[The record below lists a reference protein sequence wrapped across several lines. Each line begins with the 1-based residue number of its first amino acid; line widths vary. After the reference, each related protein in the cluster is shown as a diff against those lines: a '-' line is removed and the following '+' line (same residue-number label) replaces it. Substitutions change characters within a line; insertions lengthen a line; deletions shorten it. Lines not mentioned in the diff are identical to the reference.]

1 MHFLEVKMRFP
12 EIDFTP
18 VSHPYPETTMFG
30 AIAATAKRVPQ
41 APALNFMGKYTTY
54 EKFIEKIELAAGAF
68 LKAGIGKDD
77 VVTICMPN
85 TPQAVICL
93 YALNRIGA
101 VANMVH
107 PLSSGKNITFYLD
120 YSESK
125 MILTLDQFYTK
136 VEKAVGEAKND
147 VKIIVARIQE
157 ELPLVKAVAYKYLK
171 NRQNLR
177 YPSKDGLVWSDF
189 VKTGKGVKLPDIEF
203 SKDKAAIILYSGG
216 TSGTPKGIYLSDWN
230 FNCLGMQVAE
240 ISGCNLD
247 YGCKFLSVMPIFHGF
262 GLGIGIHTVLE
273 NGAMCILIPQFTKES
288 YAKDV
293 LKHKPNFIAGVP
305 TLYEALLK
313 VDIFDGADLSFLI
326 GVFSGGDSLSPEL
339 KKRAD
344 KFLRDHNANLQIR
357 EGYGLTEC
365 VTASCVTPHDKA
377 KVGSIGLPLRDMVYR
392 IVEPG
397 TFNYLPAGEMGEI
410 IISGPTLMLGY
421 KDAEEENAKTM
432 RFDENGTRWL
442 FTGDAGYMDED
453 GFVYFKQRMKRM
465 IVTSG
470 YNVYPSHVENIIDKH
485 PDVDYCC
492 VIGVKDP
499 YKMQRVRAYI
509 VLNNG
514 VEQSDAVKHSILE
527 HCKEY
532 LDVFERPKEIIFRDE
547 LPKTLVGKVAYN
559 VLEQEAEKEEVTV

>member
-1 MHFLEVKMRFP
+1 MRLP
-12 EIDFTP
+12 KIDMNP

-30 AIAATAKRVPQ
+30 VIKAAAERVPD
-41 APALNFMGKYTTY
+41 APAIDFMGKITSY
-54 EKFIEKIELAAGAF
+54 KAFLKKIELVAGAF
-68 LKAGIGKDD
+68 YNHGIKSGD

-107 PLSSGKNITFYLD
+107 PLSSKTNITFYLD

-125 MILTLDQFYTK
+125 MILTLDQFYEK
-136 VEKAVGEAKND
+136 VEKAVAASKLKPE
-147 VKIIVARIQE
+147 ILTARIQE
-157 ELPLVKAVAYKYLK
+157 ELPLIKAVAYKYLK
-171 NRQNLR
+171 NKENLK
-177 YPSKDGLVWSDF
+177 YPGENGIVWSDF
-189 VKTGKGVKLPDIEF
+189 IKTGKGIQLPEVVF
-203 SKDKAAIILYSGG
+203 DKNKTAVILYSGG
-216 TSGTPKGIYLSDWN
+216 TSGTPKGILLSDFN
-230 FNCLGMQVAE
+230 FNALGAQVAE

-247 YGCKFLSVMPIFHGF
+247 WGCKFLSVMPVFHGF
-262 GLGIGIHTVLE
+262 GLGIGIHTVLQ
-273 NGAMCILIPQFTKES
+273 NGALSILIPQFTKES
-288 YAKDV
+288 YAKAV
-293 LKHKPNFIAGVP
+293 IKNKPNFIAGVP
-305 TLYEALLK
+305 TLFEALLK
-313 VDIFDGADLSFLI
+313 VDVFKGKDLSFLI

-344 KFLRDHNANLQIR
+344 AFLKEHGADIQIR

-365 VTASCVTPHDKA
+365 VTASCVTPVDRA
-377 KVGSIGLPLRDMVYR
+377 KEGSIGVPLRDTVYK

-397 TFNYLPAGEMGEI
+397 TFNELPVGELGEI

-432 RFDENGTRWL
+432 RIDADGRRWL
-442 FTGDAGYMDED
+442 FTGDSGYIDED

-470 YNVYPSHVENIIDKH
+470 YNVYPSHVENIIEKH
-485 PDVDYCC
+485 EDVDYCC

-509 VLNNG
+509 VLKNG
-514 VEQSDAVKHSILE
+514 VSGSAEEKKKILE
-527 HCKEY
+527 YCKEY
-532 LDVFERPKEIIFRDE
+532 LDVFERPKEIIFKDE
-547 LPKTLVGKVAYN
+547 LPKTLVGKVAYHA
-559 VLEQEAEKEEVTV
+559 LEEEAEKEQEVVVTA

>member
-1 MHFLEVKMRFP
+1 MKFP
-12 EIDFTP
+12 KIDFTP

-30 AIAATAKRVPQ
+30 AVAATAKRLPD

-54 EKFIEKIELAAGAF
+54 KTFVEKIEMTAGAF
-68 LKAGIGKDD
+68 LKAGIKKDD

-85 TPQAVICL
+85 TPQGVICL

-101 VANMVH
+101 IANMVH

-136 VEKAVGEAKND
+136 VEKAVKEADHD

-157 ELPLVKAVAYKYLK
+157 ELPLVKAVAFKYLK
-171 NRQNLR
+171 NRENLK
-177 YPSKDGLVWSDF
+177 YPGKDGLVWSDF
-189 VKTGKGVKLPDIEF
+189 IKTGKGVKLPEIEF
-203 SKDKAAIILYSGG
+203 DKNKAAVILYSGG

-230 FNCLGMQVAE
+230 FNCLGMQVGE
-240 ISGCNLD
+240 ISGCNID

-326 GVFSGGDSLSPEL
+326 GVFSGGDALSPEL

-344 KFLRDHNANLQIR
+344 QFFKDHNANLQIR

-365 VTASCVTPHDKA
+365 VTASCVTPNDKA

-421 KDAEEENAKTM
+421 KDAEEENAKTI
-432 RFDENGTRWL
+432 RTDENGTRWL
-442 FTGDAGYMDED
+442 FTGDAGSMDEE
-453 GFVYFKQRMKRM
+453 GYVYFKQRMKRM

-470 YNVYPSHVENIIDKH
+470 YNVYPSHIENIIDKH

-499 YKMQRVRAYI
+499 YKMQRVRAYV
-509 VLNNG
+509 VLNKG
-514 VEQSDAVKHSILE
+514 VEESDATKQSILA

-547 LPKTLVGKVAYN
+547 LPKTLVGKVAYRY
-559 VLEQEAEKEEVTV
+559 LEEEAEKEQAEAVKA

>member
-1 MHFLEVKMRFP
+1 MKFP
-12 EIDFTP
+12 KIDMTP

-30 AIAATAKRVPQ
+30 AVAATAKRLPD

-54 EKFIEKIELAAGAF
+54 KTFVEKIEMAAGAF
-68 LKAGIGKDD
+68 LKAGIKKDD

-85 TPQAVICL
+85 TPQGVICL

-101 VANMVH
+101 IANMVH

-136 VEKAVGEAKND
+136 VEKAVKEADHD

-157 ELPLVKAVAYKYLK
+157 ELPLVKAVAFKYLK
-171 NRQNLR
+171 NRENLK
-177 YPSKDGLVWSDF
+177 YPGKDGLVWSDF
-189 VKTGKGVKLPDIEF
+189 IKTGKDVKLPEIEF
-203 SKDKAAIILYSGG
+203 DKNKAAVILYSGG

-230 FNCLGMQVAE
+230 FNCLGMQVGE
-240 ISGCNLD
+240 ISGCNID

-326 GVFSGGDSLSPEL
+326 GVFSGGDALSPEL

-344 KFLRDHNANLQIR
+344 QFFKDHNANLQIR

-365 VTASCVTPHDKA
+365 VTASCVTPNDKA
-377 KVGSIGLPLRDMVYR
+377 KVGSIGLPLRDMQYR

-397 TFNYLPAGEMGEI
+397 TFNYLPDGEMGEI

-421 KDAEEENAKTM
+421 KDAEEENAKTI
-432 RFDENGTRWL
+432 RTDENGTRWL
-442 FTGDAGYMDED
+442 FTGDAGSMDEE
-453 GFVYFKQRMKRM
+453 GYVYFKQRMKRM

-470 YNVYPSHVENIIDKH
+470 YNVYPSHIENIIDKH

-499 YKMQRVRAYI
+499 YKMQRVRAYV
-509 VLNNG
+509 VLNKG
-514 VEQSDAVKHSILE
+514 VEESDAAKQSILA

-547 LPKTLVGKVAYN
+547 LPKTLVGKVAYRY
-559 VLEQEAEKEEVTV
+559 LEEEAEKEQAEAVKA

>member
-1 MHFLEVKMRFP
+1 M
-12 EIDFTP
+12 T
-18 VSHPYPETTMFG
+18 
-30 AIAATAKRVPQ
+30 
-41 APALNFMGKYTTY
+41 
-54 EKFIEKIELAAGAF
+54 AGAF
-68 LKAGIGKDD
+68 LKAGIKKDD

-85 TPQAVICL
+85 TPQGVICL

-101 VANMVH
+101 IANMVH

-120 YSESK
+120 YSDSK

-136 VEKAVGEAKND
+136 VEKAVKEAKND

-171 NRQNLR
+171 NRDNLK
-177 YPSKDGLVWSDF
+177 YPGKDGLVWSEF
-189 VKTGKGVKLPDIEF
+189 VKTGKGVALPPVEF
-203 SKDKAAIILYSGG
+203 DKNKAAVILYSGG

-230 FNCLGMQVAE
+230 FNCLGMQVGE
-240 ISGCNLD
+240 ISGCNID

-313 VDIFDGADLSFLI
+313 VDIFNGADLSFLI
-326 GVFSGGDSLSPEL
+326 GVFSGGDALSPEL

-344 KFLRDHNANLQIR
+344 QFFKDHNANLQIR

-365 VTASCVTPHDKA
+365 VTASCVTPNDKA
-377 KVGSIGLPLRDMVYR
+377 KVGSIGLPLRDMQYR

-397 TFNYLPAGEMGEI
+397 TFNFLPAGEMGEI

-432 RFDENGTRWL
+432 RTDENGTRWL
-442 FTGDAGYMDED
+442 FTGDAGYMDEE
-453 GFVYFKQRMKRM
+453 GYVYFKQRMKRM

-470 YNVYPSHVENIIDKH
+470 YNVYPSHIENMIDKH

-509 VLNNG
+509 VLNSG
-514 VEQSDAVKHSILE
+514 VEKSDTTKQSILE

-547 LPKTLVGKVAYN
+547 LPKTLVGKVAYHS
-559 VLEQEAEKEEVTV
+559 LEEEAEKEEVTV

>member
-1 MHFLEVKMRFP
+1 MKFP
-12 EIDFTP
+12 KIDMTP
-18 VSHPYPETTMFG
+18 VSHPYPETTMFD
-30 AIAATAKRVPQ
+30 AIAATAKRVPE

-54 EKFIEKIELAAGAF
+54 KTFVEKIEMTAGAF
-68 LKAGIGKDD
+68 LKAGIKKDD

-85 TPQAVICL
+85 TPQGVICL

-101 VANMVH
+101 IANMVH

-136 VEKAVGEAKND
+136 VEKAVKEADHD

-171 NRQNLR
+171 NRENLK
-177 YPSKDGLVWSDF
+177 YPGKDGLVWSDF
-189 VKTGKGVKLPDIEF
+189 VKTGKGVELPPVEF
-203 SKDKAAIILYSGG
+203 DKEKAAVILYSGG

-313 VDIFDGADLSFLI
+313 VNIFDGADLSFLI
-326 GVFSGGDSLSPEL
+326 GVFSGGDALSPEL

-344 KFLRDHNANLQIR
+344 NFFKDHNANLQIR

-365 VTASCVTPHDKA
+365 VTASCVTPNDKA

-397 TFNYLPAGEMGEI
+397 TFNFLPTGEMGEI

-421 KDAEEENAKTM
+421 KDAEEENAKTI
-432 RFDENGTRWL
+432 RLDENGTRWL
-442 FTGDAGYMDED
+442 FTGDAGSMDEE

-470 YNVYPSHVENIIDKH
+470 YNVYPSHIENMIDKH
-485 PDVDYCC
+485 ESVDYCC

-499 YKMQRVRAYI
+499 YKMQRVRAYV
-509 VLNNG
+509 VLNKG
-514 VEQSDAVKHSILE
+514 VEANDTTKQSILD

-547 LPKTLVGKVAYN
+547 LPKTLVGKVAYRY
-559 VLEQEAEKEEVTV
+559 LEEEAEKEEAEAVKA